1 MDLLCNMKIQTDMEL
16 IEKDLNYLLETGNEL
31 DTIGEN
37 EKALEQYMK
46 GLELSSKTNLNNY
59 AKIFSQLI
67 ITLL

>member
-1 MDLLCNMKIQTDMEL
+1 MEL